1 MPNHL
6 QEGLKEIELKGI
18 GGSPGVAVGP
28 VLLVTTEEERL
39 VERTINEEDIP
50 REITRF
56 EEALIAT
63 RHQVREI
70 QQKVSN
76 AIGQESAS
84 IFDAHL
90 LVVDDRSFVE
100 EVIRGLSAQRKNV
113 EAVLTS
119 VTDRYAQ
126 ALSAIED
133 DYLRERAADVRDV
146 TRRILRNLSGR
157 SSALLA
163 QLDKAHIVVSNDLAP
178 SDTATLNKEKVMG
191 FGTDLGSPTSH
202 TAIMAR
208 ALAIPAVVGLHDVSI
223 RVSTGD
229 TVLIDGN
236 KGLFVIHPS
245 RERLEHYGKV
255 QEIRQSMETK
265 LKELRDQPAVTKDG
279 YQVTLSANIELP
291 NDVDAVIQNGAV
303 GVGLFRT
310 EYLYLAMKQEI
321 PSEDD
326 QYNAYV
332 EVARRVENAPAII
345 RTVDLGGDKFL
356 SHLKIPEELNPFMG
370 WRAIRF
376 CLAQPDIF
384 KSQLRAILRAST
396 YENIK
401 LMYPMVS
408 NVDEVLRANAFL
420 EEAKNELRQRGQPFN
435 DDLEVGVMIE
445 VPSAA
450 ITANLIAPHV
460 DFFSLGT
467 NDLVQYT
474 LAVDR
479 VNERVAY
486 LYEPT
491 HPAIIRLIKSTIDV
505 GHEHGIW
512 VGICGEMAANPLMA
526 PLLMGLGIDE
536 FSMSPPAVPL
546 VKAAIRSLRFHE
558 AEELAK
564 LVLTSESAPKVI
576 ELCRKL
582 IEQVSPEILEFVS

>member
-1 MPNHL
+1 MSNHS

-28 VLLVTTEEERL
+28 ALLVTTEEERL

-50 REITRF
+50 REIARF

-70 QQKVSN
+70 QQKVSS

-100 EVIRGLSAQRKNV
+100 EVIRGLSAQHKNV

-119 VTDRYAQ
+119 VADRYAQ

-146 TRRILRNLSGR
+146 TRRVLRNLSGR

-208 ALAIPAVVGLHDVSI
+208 ALAIPAVVGLHDVSV

-236 KGLFVIHPS
+236 KGLFVIHPT

-291 NDVDAVIQNGAV
+291 NDVDAVIENGAV

-310 EYLYLAMKQEI
+310 EYLYLSMKQAD
-321 PSEDD
+321 SERGRPVQRLRGSGASGGKRARDHSYAGSRRR
-326 QYNAYV
+326 QIS
-332 EVARRVENAPAII
+332 VASENPGGTQPVHGLAGHPFLPGPARHFQDPAPRDPA
-345 RTVDLGGDKFL
+345 
-356 SHLKIPEELNPFMG
+356 
-370 WRAIRF
+370 
-376 CLAQPDIF
+376 
-384 KSQLRAILRAST
+384 
-396 YENIK
+396 
-401 LMYPMVS
+401 
-408 NVDEVLRANAFL
+408 
-420 EEAKNELRQRGQPFN
+420 RQ
-435 DDLEVGVMIE
+435 
-445 VPSAA
+445 
-450 ITANLIAPHV
+450 HV
-460 DFFSLGT
+460 
-467 NDLVQYT
+467 
-474 LAVDR
+474 
-479 VNERVAY
+479 
-486 LYEPT
+486 
-491 HPAIIRLIKSTIDV
+491 
-505 GHEHGIW
+505 
-512 VGICGEMAANPLMA
+512 
-526 PLLMGLGIDE
+526 
-536 FSMSPPAVPL
+536 
-546 VKAAIRSLRFHE
+546 
-558 AEELAK
+558 
-564 LVLTSESAPKVI
+564 
-576 ELCRKL
+576 
-582 IEQVSPEILEFVS
+582 

>member
-1 MPNHL
+1 MSDHS
-6 QEGLKEIELKGI
+6 QEGLKEIELKGVP
-18 GGSPGVAVGP
+18 GSPGVAVGT
-28 VLLVTTEEERL
+28 VLLVKNEDERL
-39 VERTINEEDIP
+39 VERAISEEDIP

-63 RHQVREI
+63 RHQVHDI

-100 EVIRGLSAQRKNV
+100 EVIRGLSTQHKNV

-119 VTDRYAQ
+119 VADRYAQ

-146 TRRILRNLSGR
+146 TRRVLRNLSGR
-157 SSALLA
+157 SSAFLT
-163 QLDKAHIVVSNDLAP
+163 QLDKPYIVVSNDLAP
-178 SDTATLNKEKVMG
+178 SDTATLNKDKVMG

-208 ALAIPAVVGLHDVSI
+208 ALAIPAVVGLHDVSV

-245 RERLEHYGKV
+245 RERLEYYGKV
-255 QEIRQSMETK
+255 QEIRQSVETK
-265 LKELRDQPAVTKDG
+265 LKELRDQTAITKDG

-291 NDVDAVIQNGAV
+291 GDVDAVIQNGAV

-310 EYLYLAMKQEI
+310 EYLYLSMKQQL
-321 PSEDD
+321 PSEED

-332 EVARRVENAPAII
+332 EVARRVGTAPAII
-345 RTVDLGGDKFL
+345 RTLDLGGDKFL
-356 SHLKIPEELNPFMG
+356 SHLKTPAELNPFMG

-384 KSQLRAILRAST
+384 KTQLRAVLRAST

-420 EEAKNELRQRGQPFN
+420 EEAKNELRQRGQAFN
-435 DDLEVGVMIE
+435 DELEVGVMIE

-491 HPAIIRLIKSTIDV
+491 HPAIIRLIKGTIDV

-512 VGICGEMAANPLMA
+512 VGICGEMAASPLMA

-546 VKAAIRSLRFHE
+546 VKAAIRSVRFHE

-564 LVLTSESAPKVI
+564 SVLASESAPKVL

-582 IEQVSPEILEFVS
+582 LEKVSPEILELIS